1 MEIEKIRNKEIF
13 VKDVPYGGVFKTF
26 NENFYMRTYPYNL
39 NHKDAG
45 TVWGVDIISG
55 TISIF
60 PANSSVLYYSNAKMM
75 VEV

>member
-1 MEIEKIRNKEIF
+1 MEIEKIRTKEIF

-26 NENFYMRTYPYNL
+26 NENFYMRTYSYKP
-39 NHKDAG
+39 NHQDVN
-45 TVWGVDIISG
+45 TVCAVDIISG
-55 TISIF
+55 AICIF